1 MKMYRIVTLAVVGLF
16 LSVSFIASPVVAA
29 EKDGVMMKGGKMVVM
44 HDGKE
49 INRMDRATTMSN
61 GTMVTMKGKM
71 VTKGGKEM
79 SMTEGQMVMMDGKVM
94 DGKKMEG
101 NKMEGA
107 MSMEGD
113 AGDKDMKMEEMHK

>member
-1 MKMYRIVTLAVVGLF
+1 
-16 LSVSFIASPVVAA
+16 
-29 EKDGVMMKGGKMVVM
+29 
-44 HDGKE
+44 
-49 INRMDRATTMSN
+49 
-61 GTMVTMKGKM
+61 
-71 VTKGGKEM
+71 M